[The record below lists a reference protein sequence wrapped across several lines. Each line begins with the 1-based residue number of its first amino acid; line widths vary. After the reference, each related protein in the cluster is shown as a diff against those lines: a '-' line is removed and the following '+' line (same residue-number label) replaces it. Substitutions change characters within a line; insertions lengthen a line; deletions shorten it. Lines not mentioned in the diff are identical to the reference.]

1 MNLKVLIISALAGLL
16 FGCGGGEP
24 SSTVEPT
31 VIVPPPAPVVPP
43 EPVHILFVGN
53 SYTFGRVAPA
63 MQYNNANV
71 TDMTAGFN
79 AISPATN
86 SYPLGSGIE
95 PAPCVVT
102 TTTGIG
108 CFEPKPWGG
117 VPGIFKALTD
127 QAELNYVVSLS
138 TRNAATLRGHFL
150 NTGDDKW
157 DLRGNI
163 ASKKWDVVVLQGQS
177 DEPLPRTKSKNGNPV
192 SFNTYASV
200 IQQYVHS
207 GAGGTTTES
216 IIFGSNANCR
226 AGVTATVAGPGL
238 SNGNCNT
245 VRNIQ
250 TNTFANP
257 DAKVYLMQT
266 WARPDMVEAHKC
278 TAADQTKLNGA
289 PKVDPSCDAGGN
301 GSTTT
306 GMNNL
311 FYTSKT
317 TTTANLADMTADM
330 HNTFNSLAA
339 TTTTTGQLR
348 FAGVVPVGNAFQHAV
363 NSTVVKGSGFYKP
376 DGTYDDSSSLM
387 NLWWIDSTHASVYG
401 SYLSALVS
409 FGRIT
414 GLDPAR
420 FGGTEKAAMDL
431 SISPANAMTLQRMA
445 KETLVAAGL
454 VLR

>member
-1 MNLKVLIISALAGLL
+1 MNIRTFFSAVLALSLW
-16 FGCGGGEP
+16 GCGGNDIAP
-24 SSTVEPT
+24 
-31 VIVPPPAPVVPP
+31 PVVPP
-43 EPVHILFVGN
+43 EPVNILFVGN

-79 AISPATN
+79 ALSPATN
-86 SYPLGSGIE
+86 SYPLGSGIVST
-95 PAPCVVT
+95 PCIAT

-127 QAELNYVVSLS
+127 EAGLNYVVSLS

-150 NTGDDKW
+150 NTGDDVW
-157 DLRGNI
+157 DLRGNM

-177 DEPLPRTKSKNGNPV
+177 DEPLPRAKSKNGNPV
-192 SFNTYASV
+192 SFSTYAGL

-226 AGVTATVAGPGL
+226 AAVTATVAGPGL

-245 VRNIQ
+245 VRDIK

-257 DAKVYLMQT
+257 SAKVYLMQT

-278 TAADQTKLNGA
+278 TAADQTTLNGA
-289 PKVDPSCDAGGN
+289 PKVDPTCDAGSN
-301 GSTTT
+301 GSSTT
-306 GMNNL
+306 GINTL
-311 FYTSKT
+311 YYTSKT
-317 TTTANLADMTADM
+317 TTSANLADMTADM
-330 HNTFNSLAA
+330 STIFNSLAA
-339 TTTTTGQLR
+339 TTTTAGALR
-348 FAGVVPVGNAFQHAV
+348 FAGVLPVGNAFQHAV
-363 NSTVVKGSGFYKP
+363 NSGVVKSSGFYKA
-376 DGTYDDSSSLM
+376 DGTFDDSGSQM
-387 NLWWIDSTHASVYG
+387 NLWWIDSTHASVFG

-409 FGRIT
+409 FGSIT
-414 GLDPAR
+414 KLDPTR
-420 FGGTEKAAMDL
+420 FAGGDKAALDL
-431 SISPANAMTLQRMA
+431 GISVANAMILQRMA
-445 KETLVAAGL
+445 KETLVASGV